1 VQDVRTSLSAT
12 LVHDH
17 IAIFSITVIGVP
29 EPFFNPFGR
38 WQSQTSATSNGHKTV
53 KPPCDDA
60 APVNL

>member
-29 EPFFNPFGR
+29 EPFFNAFDHR
-38 WQSQTSATSNGHKTV
+38 QIRIISDIELSQNGQKS
-53 KPPCDDA
+53 
-60 APVNL
+60 LR